1 MATLFGADTVEVK
14 DPNFVHDLDAMA
26 AAITSKTRQIFIAN
40 PNNPTGTLVRQEE
53 IDRFMDA
60 VPEDVIVIFD
70 EAYYEFLD
78 SPPDTLK
85 YIREGRNVIVMRTFS
100 KIQGLAGLRIGYGIT
115 TPGLASILQKTRQPF
130 NANLLAQ
137 EAALAALADDEH
149 QKKTKDI
156 TDEGRELLQNE
167 FEKMGIEF
175 VRSYANFVLIK
186 VGDGDAVF
194 EKMLKKGVIVRAMR
208 GYKLPE
214 WIRVSIGTKDENMKF
229 LELLRSIIIK

>member
-1 MATLFGADTVEVK
+1 MSDATSSQLLLALHSCT
-14 DPNFVHDLDAMA
+14 
-26 AAITSKTRQIFIAN
+26 
-40 PNNPTGTLVRQEE
+40 
-53 IDRFMDA
+53 DRFGVA
-60 VPEDVIVIFD
+60 VQESVGAPRVAVFD
-70 EAYYEFLD
+70 DGRSLSNSLIERVD
-78 SPPDTLK
+78 SLLP
-85 YIREGRNVIVMRTFS
+85 RSRWS

-137 EAALAALADDEH
+137 EAALAALADEEH
-149 QKKTKDI
+149 QEKTKEI

-175 VRSYANFVLIK
+175 VTSYANFVLIK

-194 EKMLKKGVIVRAMR
+194 EKMLQKGVIVRAMR

-229 LELLRSIIIK
+229 LELLRSIITQ